1 MGGIGIWG
9 MHFVGNR
16 AIVLQGGDPERQIL
30 YNPGYT
36 AISFFLPIVVLLFA
50 FYTLGMPTRVRQLH
64 VAAAGFF
71 TGAAVCGMHY
81 LGQYSVENYTC
92 SYRVQNVV
100 GAAMIAVLAS
110 FIALSIFFR
119 LRDAWMDSWWKR
131 VLCGAILATA
141 VSGMHWT
148 AAVGTIYH
156 WKRDVSSHGNS
167 RSQTAIV
174 AAALAMSSCV
184 ILLIAAFVRGRNKHT
199 AKIKAQRLV
208 LACAYFDDEGKLM
221 VTQEGTLP
229 SEKIT
234 NHYVERTF
242 GEDELSRSHA
252 TYLWI
257 FKASRNW
264 TVLRDLIP
272 GMKEYIETDPVA
284 RKYRAGNTAPNLS
297 EDTIDGSLNF
307 APIFKQLFCVAA
319 QQLANLTHEPLEK
332 LGVLFEEPLETGAAP
347 ATTNT
352 RTGGRPLSAKGF
364 DNGPDAE
371 IGISSPTTAAK
382 GKYFF
387 LHRQISKAEAARFAA
402 LGYRFATVGQIAEP
416 LAKSM
421 QVHRDRLVSRIERMK
436 LSASPEHLLPPGV
449 HLACFML
456 RPSMYKSFDV
466 LVPASS
472 QNQLPYVTVQ
482 SGDLSA
488 DQFAELQRFDDLSI
502 SEILRVLVNRSNTTQ
517 IGEEIRWQLY
527 NTFVKLVDVLG
538 DYDSMMQAKFSAKAF
553 QIPCRQST
561 TATSTRSCTLLTV
574 RVLRSIHAAP
584 TKKELT
590 YVPLSFFSAQQ
601 QIQACE
607 KDDGFEQTVRAEFRH
622 PAPCAVKHS
631 PRTSIKDGR
640 RTSSTDSTVQG
651 LESPRSGLFSIS
663 KFSILPS
670 RRSDEATFVERE
682 KSITEGSEVE
692 MGGMSDSAH
701 LDRQPRVT
709 HLDVAALKQAG
720 SNWVSEVFGLFRL
733 GAEGWSNAKGGKWE
747 WDIRVENSFEVGLND
762 RNQSVTDTNAREIFD
777 AK

>member
-16 AIVLQGGDPERQIL
+16 AIVLQNGDPERQIL
-30 YNPGYT
+30 YNPGFT
-36 AISFFLPIVVLLFA
+36 AISFFLPIAVLLFA
-50 FYTLGMPTRVRQLH
+50 FYTLGMPTRARQLH

-100 GAAMIAVLAS
+100 GAAVIAVLAS

-131 VLCGAILATA
+131 VLCGVILATA

-148 AAVGTIYH
+148 AAVGTMYH
-156 WKRDVSSHGNS
+156 WKGDLSSHGNS
-167 RSQTAIV
+167 RSQTAII
-174 AAALAMSSCV
+174 AAALSMSSCV
-184 ILLIAAFVRGRNKHT
+184 ILLIVAFIRGRNKHT

-208 LACAYFDDEGKLM
+208 LACAYFDDQGNLM
-221 VTQEGTLP
+221 VTQEGALP

-234 NHYVERTF
+234 NHYVEKTF

-264 TVLRDLIP
+264 AVLRDLIP
-272 GMKEYIETDPVA
+272 GMKEFIETDPVA

-332 LGVLFEEPLETGAAP
+332 LGCLFEEPLETGTAP
-347 ATTNT
+347 LTAQP
-352 RTGGRPLSAKGF
+352 RIGGRPLSAKGSRVGS
-364 DNGPDAE
+364 DVENGL
-371 IGISSPTTAAK
+371 SSPPMGAK

-387 LHRQISKAEAARFAA
+387 LHRQISKSEADRFAA

-421 QVHRDRLVSRIERMK
+421 QVHRERLVSRIERMK
-436 LSASPEHLLPPGV
+436 LSASPGHLLPPGV

-466 LVPASS
+466 LVPAVS
-472 QNQLPYVTVQ
+472 QNQLPYLTMQ
-482 SGDLSA
+482 SGDLSE
-488 DQFAELQRFDDLSI
+488 DQFAELQRFDDLNI
-502 SEILRVLVNRSNTTQ
+502 SEILRILVNKSSTSQ
-517 IGEEIRWQLY
+517 IGQEIRWQLY

-538 DYDSMMQAKFSAKAF
+538 DYDTMMQAKFSAKAF
-553 QIPCRQST
+553 RIPCRQSDT
-561 TATSTRSCTLLTV
+561 VSPRSCTLLTV

-584 TKKELT
+584 TKKELI

-601 QIQACE
+601 QTQAWD
-607 KDDGFEQTVRAEFRH
+607 KDDVFGQNVREEFRH
-622 PAPCAVKHS
+622 PAQGTAKYS
-631 PRTSIKDGR
+631 STTSSKNAR
-640 RTSSTDSTVQG
+640 RTSSTDSTIQG
-651 LESPRSGLFSIS
+651 LESPRSGLFRMGR
-663 KFSILPS
+663 FSILPS

-682 KSITEGSEVE
+682 KSITEGSDIE
-692 MGGMSDSAH
+692 MGGMSESVH
-701 LDRQPRVT
+701 LDKQLGVT
-709 HLDVAALKQAG
+709 HSDVAALRQGG
-720 SNWVSEVFGLFRL
+720 SNWVSEVFALFRL
-733 GAEGWSNAKGGKWE
+733 GAEGWSSTKGGKWE
-747 WDIRVENSFEVGLND
+747 WDIHVENSFEVGSKDRDQGVND
-762 RNQSVTDTNAREIFD
+762 ANAREISD
-777 AK
+777 VE